1 MGLELHREEV
11 MSHPFTIAL
20 VCWRDGEPLLRAVR
34 EAVFLREQQVPAELE
49 WDGLDETCRHA
60 LALSTKGDAIGCGR
74 IIPPKGKT
82 PARIGR
88 IAVLPEWRG
97 KMVGTGLLEA
107 LLEYARSMEYREV
120 TVHAQ
125 VQALPFY
132 RRFNFETEGKEFMDA
147 GIPHIKMRLLLQ
159 Q

>member
-1 MGLELHREEV
+1 MHREEV

-20 VCWRDGEPLLRAVR
+20 VCWHDGEPLLRAVR

-74 IIPPKGKT
+74 ILPPKGKT

-97 KMVGTGLLEA
+97 KLVGTGVLEA
-107 LLEYARSMEYREV
+107 LLEYARSMKYNKV
-120 TVHAQ
+120 TVNAQ
-125 VQALPFY
+125 VQAKPFY
-132 RRFNFETEGKEFMDA
+132 LRFGFEEEGKEFMDA
-147 GIPHIKMRLLLQ
+147 GIPHVKMRLVLQ
-159 Q
+159 